1 MEYSKERNLLEIDC
15 TGCDARPDLRKQ
27 KCFTGLLL
35 AFDSGLSIERVVLS
49 GTIVKMYTTP
59 SVELLSRTRSVLDAL
74 SAIRAELNQRV
85 QLKKELKHCRGCQLD
100 PRKLFGELEAAFLS
114 GLTEFFSTLRKML
127 EVAKEDGGPRC
138 ELCLFQTKTDAL
150 ILLDEAML
158 LRRFA
163 LKEGLGIVE
172 G

>member
-1 MEYSKERNLLEIDC
+1 
-15 TGCDARPDLRKQ
+15 
-27 KCFTGLLL
+27 
-35 AFDSGLSIERVVLS
+35 
-49 GTIVKMYTTP
+49 MYATP
-59 SVELLSRTRSVLDAL
+59 SVELLSRMRAIMDAL
-74 SAIRAELNQRV
+74 SAVRAELNQRF
-85 QLKKELKHCRGCQLD
+85 QLKKGLKHCHRCHLD

-114 GLTEFFSTLRKML
+114 GLTEFFSLLRKML
-127 EVAKEDGGPRC
+127 EAAMEDADPKC
-138 ELCLFQTKTDAL
+138 ELCLLQTKRDAL

>member
-1 MEYSKERNLLEIDC
+1 M
-15 TGCDARPDLRKQ
+15 
-27 KCFTGLLL
+27 
-35 AFDSGLSIERVVLS
+35 AFDSRLRIERVVLS
-49 GTIVKMYTTP
+49 GTIVKMYTEP
-59 SVELLSRTRSVLDAL
+59 SVELLSRMRGLLDAL
-74 SAIRAELNQRV
+74 STVRAELNQRF
-85 QLKKELKHCRGCQLD
+85 QPKKEFKHCRGCQQD
-100 PRKLFGELEAAFLS
+100 PRRLSVELEAAFLS
-114 GLTEFFSTLRKML
+114 GLTDFFSTLRKML
-127 EVAKEDGGPRC
+127 EIAKEDAGPRC